1 MAKTPCSHCRGLGSI
16 PGQGT
21 RSYTTTRSSNAATK
35 DPACHEEEQRC
46 RVPQPSPDAAK
57 QRYKQEKK
65 GAKLANNEITLTNS
79 PKSFSCFDI
88 VLWLHKMLLL
98 GERDE
103 GHPGLPY
110 TFYTTSSS
118 FISISKLKVKE
129 KASGCRPCT
138 WTFCFLNWSR
148 LPASRALAYLWASP
162 CPQMRTPDKG
172 GSIVLLTQLSRDSR
186 VLDLTRGV
194 EFTHVCTRCSFIKY
208 LPREHPLC
216 ARPMPRL
223 G

>member
-16 PGQGT
+16 PGQGN

-57 QRYKQEKK
+57 QRNKQEKK

-103 GHPGLPY
+103 GRRRREMKLHSKILCYSY
-110 TFYTTSSS
+110 TLSE
-118 FISISKLKVKE
+118 FILQ
-129 KASGCRPCT
+129 G
-138 WTFCFLNWSR
+138 F
-148 LPASRALAYLWASP
+148 
-162 CPQMRTPDKG
+162 
-172 GSIVLLTQLSRDSR
+172 
-186 VLDLTRGV
+186 
-194 EFTHVCTRCSFIKY
+194 Y
-208 LPREHPLC
+208 LPC
-216 ARPMPRL
+216 
-223 G
+223 